1 MRRVRDVDATGPGS
15 AALANAPIADTCTVG
30 RAPPWSRRG
39 KSSTSRRLRRAAGA
53 GGAGSAAR
61 DATRR
66 GAHFSL
72 LPSRAPS
79 PWKKGLP
86 GDAGR
91 DLSVARGSGPDRA
104 SGRTVAVIQ
113 RLGPGPPRILAG
125 GGARHRVHPG
135 RAPGP
140 REDSLSRRTTAAI
153 FAGRVRGGRR
163 GASVRDGFGATTRE
177 AGREAGR
184 EVRARPRRAAC
195 VRGASAG
202 APRCARAGG
211 DVGEK
216 VLIRAI
222 FARRARVARR
232 QESRR
237 SSRTRRMG
245 I

>member
-39 KSSTSRRLRRAAGA
+39 KSSTSRRLRRAAGR
-53 GGAGSAAR
+53 GVRGQRRG
-61 DATRR
+61 TRR
-66 GAHFSL
+66 GAARISHSSR
-72 LPSRAPS
+72 SRAPS

-91 DLSVARGSGPDRA
+91 DLGVARGSGPDRA

-184 EVRARPRRAAC
+184 EVRARPPRAAC

>member
-1 MRRVRDVDATGPGS
+1 MRESETVRRTSARRLSAPRAKKKKTGARERPGRFFDGGSTPAASLWTNSLKNGVSVRKRDDDARDKTRMRRVRDVDATGPGS

-91 DLSVARGSGPDRA
+91 DLGVARGSGPDRA

-153 FAGRVRGGRR
+153 FAGRV
-163 GASVRDGFGATTRE
+163 
-177 AGREAGR
+177 
-184 EVRARPRRAAC
+184 
-195 VRGASAG
+195 
-202 APRCARAGG
+202 
-211 DVGEK
+211 
-216 VLIRAI
+216 
-222 FARRARVARR
+222 
-232 QESRR
+232 
-237 SSRTRRMG
+237 
-245 I
+245 